1 MTTDPTILAVYD
13 IISLV
18 KQNIEFT
25 WKKTGFYFV
34 WSLSSRCEHKL
45 KIKQIT
51 AQQSLDDHAANGCL
65 EPTLTGAA
73 ASLMPAS
80 QKIVCWLS
88 ILDW

>member
-34 WSLSSRCEHKL
+34 WNLSSRWEHKL
-45 KIKQIT
+45 KIRQIT
-51 AQQSLDDHAANGCL
+51 AQ
-65 EPTLTGAA
+65 
-73 ASLMPAS
+73 
-80 QKIVCWLS
+80 
-88 ILDW
+88 